1 MNSVELQLRM
11 QEAYYARRAA
21 DVEGNGRA
29 HLNSEQIAALQAEEI
44 ERKRRSRANASEA
57 EFETCFQS

>member
-1 MNSVELQLRM
+1 M